1 MLTIRAMTAVKAT
14 QRFSLLIDLFEVVIR
29 FIVLV
34 QVADHLG
41 GSQQAEVLANIPD
54 LSKLSKLSKPSL
66 GIWVSTMLLVIRLP
80 WLSLYPRKA
89 LRLKSRK
96 HTRSHTAIR
105 RCNWLITLRGCGF

>member
-1 MLTIRAMTAVKAT
+1 MTAVKAT

-66 GIWVSTMLLVIRLP
+66 GIWVSYHVVGYTATMVVVIP
-80 WLSLYPRKA
+80 KEG
-89 LRLKSRK
+89 
-96 HTRSHTAIR
+96 T
-105 RCNWLITLRGCGF
+105 TLEVAQTYKKPHRD